1 MTDPTGVGPSGNAED
16 EPFEGDDTGFPRAP
30 LPISRPRAEH
40 FPTTQLTTLFDEL
53 RTLHGDD
60 GRSRF
65 AETIMRRYAEP
76 LAIYARG
83 SSLREIA
90 EPEDLVH
97 GYFAH
102 ALADHRFLERYL
114 ASGMRLR
121 RWLMNGLLLHARS
134 VARDRARGARREGT
148 PLEAAAS
155 TSGGSEAEQAFDRAW
170 ALALLS
176 EACASVEQTLL
187 VEGRDR
193 AWTVFRRHAIDGRS
207 YIDLERELGLGRQQM
222 ADLVR
227 GVTRRLRDRVMELL
241 EDEGGD
247 SADQLRDVIR
257 LLG

>member
-1 MTDPTGVGPSGNAED
+1 MSPGEDRTEPAE
-16 EPFEGDDTGFPRAP
+16 FASDDTGFPRAP
-30 LPISRPRAEH
+30 LPISRPRADH
-40 FPTTQLTTLFDEL
+40 FPTTQLTTLLGEL
-53 RTLHGDD
+53 RTLHGDHAHM
-60 GRSRF
+60 RL

-83 SSLREIA
+83 STLRDIA
-90 EPEDLVH
+90 EPDELVH

-102 ALADHRFLERYL
+102 ALADATFLDRYL

-134 VARDRARGARREGT
+134 VIRDRSRARRREGA
-148 PLEAAAS
+148 PLEIAPPS
-155 TSGGSEAEQAFDRAW
+155 TITATPESNAESTFDRAW

-176 EACASVEQTLL
+176 EACGSVEQALIA
-187 VEGRDR
+187 EGRDR

-207 YIDLERELGLGRQQM
+207 YVDLEQELGLGRQQM

-227 GVTRRLRDRVMELL
+227 GVTRRLRARVLELL

-247 SADQLRDVIR
+247 AADQLREVIR
-257 LLG
+257 LLS